1 MTIVEFQRSSSDLY
15 VEYSSQVCFLVI
27 AVERA
32 GKTSFVHSCMQYN
45 GKWPI
50 NLIYVSKPIVT
61 TITAVGFLSFLK
73 VTGNPWMFV
82 ASDERMK
89 FSATALSWQP
99 MDFLVTSCKTAR
111 SFVGWDPR
119 DMMLPVLRNL

>member
-1 MTIVEFQRSSSDLY
+1 
-15 VEYSSQVCFLVI
+15 
-27 AVERA
+27 
-32 GKTSFVHSCMQYN
+32 
-45 GKWPI
+45 
-50 NLIYVSKPIVT
+50 
-61 TITAVGFLSFLK
+61 
-73 VTGNPWMFV
+73 MFV

>member
-1 MTIVEFQRSSSDLY
+1 MIWY

-50 NLIYVSKPIVT
+50 YLVYVSKPMVT

-82 ASDERMK
+82 ASAERMK
-89 FSATALSWQP
+89 FSGTVLSWQP
-99 MDFLVTSCKTAR
+99 MDFLVMSCKTAK

>member
-1 MTIVEFQRSSSDLY
+1 MVT
-15 VEYSSQVCFLVI
+15 
-27 AVERA
+27 
-32 GKTSFVHSCMQYN
+32 
-45 GKWPI
+45 
-50 NLIYVSKPIVT
+50 T

-82 ASDERMK
+82 AFDERMK